1 MTTSAARVRRN
12 ARLLRYLPAAIAVA
26 SLLVGCDPEPPEE
39 RTLTLDGEAMG
50 TAYRVTVPRPL
61 PVAVDALSSAVAEQ
75 LEQVD
80 ALMSTYREDSEL
92 SALNRHESADA
103 FPVSPQT
110 FAVLAAAQEVSEA
123 TSGAFDITVGPLV
136 EAWGFGPSATL
147 EAPAPDVVARLR
159 RATGWQKLTLD
170 EASQTVQKSSQGIQ
184 CDLSAIAKGYAVD
197 QVARAIEGLG
207 CRDYM
212 VDVGGEVRL
221 AGLNAAGKRW
231 RIGVERPDAVG
242 RVVHRILQ
250 VTDTG
255 VATSGD
261 YRNFRMEAGRRL
273 SHVLDPR
280 IGEPVDTG
288 VASATV
294 LHGSTMRADA
304 FATAFLVLGEREGI
318 AVAER
323 EGLAVLLL
331 IRDGDGGFR
340 EVTSSRFR
348 ALYSVD

>member
-1 MTTSAARVRRN
+1 
-12 ARLLRYLPAAIAVA
+12 
-26 SLLVGCDPEPPEE
+26 
-39 RTLTLDGEAMG
+39 MG
-50 TAYRVTVPRPL
+50 TAYRVTLPRPL
-61 PVAVDALSSAVAEQ
+61 PVADGELLSAVRTQ
-75 LEQVD
+75 LERVD
-80 ALMSTYREDSEL
+80 SLMSTYREDSEL
-92 SALNRHESADA
+92 SALNRHDSVDA
-103 FPVSPQT
+103 FRVSAET
-110 FAVLAAAQEVSEA
+110 FAVLAEANAVSRA

-136 EAWGFGPSATL
+136 EAWGFGPSATK
-147 EAPAPDVVARLR
+147 EPPAPDAIARLKK
-159 RATGWQKLTLD
+159 ATGWQKLTLD
-170 EASQTVQKSSQGIQ
+170 KSTRTVRKSSPAVR

-197 QVARAIEGLG
+197 QIAQAIEDLG

-212 VDVGGEVRL
+212 VDVGGEVRV
-221 AGLNAAGKRW
+221 AGLNADGEPW
-231 RIGVERPDAVG
+231 RIGIERPDAAG

-280 IGEPVDTG
+280 VGEPVETG

-304 FATAFLVLGEREGI
+304 FATALLVLGEREGI

-331 IRDGDGGFR
+331 LRDGQGGFR
-340 EVTSSRFR
+340 EATSSRFSMR
-348 ALYSVD
+348 MRERNAEAGWVWPQRIMRGSVGHAQT

>member
-1 MTTSAARVRRN
+1 
-12 ARLLRYLPAAIAVA
+12 
-26 SLLVGCDPEPPEE
+26 
-39 RTLTLDGEAMG
+39 MG
-50 TAYRVTVPRPL
+50 TVYRVTVPRPL
-61 PVAVDALSSAVAEQ
+61 PVAAGELSSAVAAQ

-92 SALNRHESADA
+92 SALNRHDSSDG
-103 FPVSPQT
+103 FPISPDT
-110 FAVLAAAQEVSEA
+110 FAVLAEAQEVSRA

-136 EAWGFGPSATL
+136 DAWGFGPA
-147 EAPAPDVVARLR
+147 EIAEPPAPDVLAHLTKT
-159 RATGWQKLTLD
+159 TGWQKLTLD
-170 EASQTVQKSSQGIQ
+170 ESTRTVRKSSRAIR

-197 QVARAIEGLG
+197 RIASAIEDLG

-212 VDVGGEVRL
+212 VDVGGEVRV
-221 AGLNAAGKRW
+221 AGLNVGGELW
-231 RIGVERPDAVG
+231 RIGIERPDAAG

-261 YRNFRMEAGRRL
+261 YRNFRMEGERRL

-280 IGEPVDTG
+280 IGEPVATG

-294 LHGSTMRADA
+294 MHDSTMRADA
-304 FATAFLVLGEREGI
+304 FATALLVLGEREGI

-323 EGLAVLLL
+323 EGLGVLLL
-331 IRDGDGGFR
+331 LRDGHVGFR
-340 EVTSSRFR
+340 EVTSSRFQER
-348 ALYSVD
+348 

>member
-1 MTTSAARVRRN
+1 
-12 ARLLRYLPAAIAVA
+12 
-26 SLLVGCDPEPPEE
+26 
-39 RTLTLDGEAMG
+39 MG
-50 TAYRVTVPRPL
+50 TVYRVTVPRPL
-61 PVAVDALSSAVAEQ
+61 PVVADELLSVVTER
-75 LEQVD
+75 LERVD

-92 SALNRHESADA
+92 SALNRHDTADS
-103 FPVSPQT
+103 FPVSAET
-110 FAVLAAAQEVSEA
+110 FAVLAEANEVSRA

-136 EAWGFGPSATL
+136 DAWGFGPAATA
-147 EAPAPDVVARLR
+147 EPPDPDVIARLKR
-159 RATGWQKLTLD
+159 ITGWQKLELD
-170 EASQTVQKSSQGIQ
+170 ESTRTVRKSAPDIR

-197 QVARAIEGLG
+197 QVAREIEDLG

-212 VDVGGEVRL
+212 VDVGGEVRV
-221 AGLNAAGKRW
+221 AGLNATGEPW
-231 RIGVERPDAVG
+231 RIGIERPDATG

-261 YRNFRMEAGRRL
+261 YRNFRMENGRRL

-280 IGEPVDTG
+280 IGEPVATG

-304 FATAFLVLGEREGI
+304 FATALLVLGEREGM

-331 IRDGDGGFR
+331 LRDGHGGIR
-340 EVTSSRFR
+340 EVTSGRFPER
-348 ALYSVD
+348 

>member
-1 MTTSAARVRRN
+1 
-12 ARLLRYLPAAIAVA
+12 
-26 SLLVGCDPEPPEE
+26 
-39 RTLTLDGEAMG
+39 MG
-50 TAYRVTVPRPL
+50 TVYRVTVPRPL
-61 PVAVDALSSAVAEQ
+61 PVAAGELSSAVAEQ

-92 SALNRHESADA
+92 SALNRHDSSDW
-103 FPVSPQT
+103 FPISQDT
-110 FAVLAAAQEVSEA
+110 FAVLAEAQEVSRA

-136 EAWGFGPSATL
+136 DAWGFGPAETA
-147 EAPAPDVVARLR
+147 EPPVPDMLAQLKGN
-159 RATGWQKLTLD
+159 TGWQKLTLD
-170 EASQTVQKSSQGIQ
+170 ESTQTVRKSSQSIR

-197 QVARAIEGLG
+197 RIASAIEDLG

-212 VDVGGEVRL
+212 VDVGGEVRV
-221 AGLNAAGKRW
+221 AGLNAAGEPW
-231 RIGVERPDAVG
+231 RIGIERPDAAG

-261 YRNFRMEAGRRL
+261 YRNFRMEGERRL

-280 IGEPVDTG
+280 IGEPVETG

-294 LHGSTMRADA
+294 LHDSTMRADA
-304 FATAFLVLGEREGI
+304 FATALLVLGEREGI

-331 IRDGDGGFR
+331 LRDGHGGFR
-340 EVTSSRFR
+340 EVTSSRFQER
-348 ALYSVD
+348 